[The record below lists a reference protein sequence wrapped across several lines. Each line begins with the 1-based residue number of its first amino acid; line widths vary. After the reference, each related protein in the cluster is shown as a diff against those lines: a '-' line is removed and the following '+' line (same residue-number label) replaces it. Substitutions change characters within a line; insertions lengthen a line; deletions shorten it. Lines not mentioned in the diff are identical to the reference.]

1 MKRTGLTN
9 QGGEGREREREEK
22 NYDSIPIVEKTFEK
36 LKEEEGNFILNKF
49 VEIKNV
55 DEETP
60 IVPRTVCRSKH

>member
-36 LKEEEGNFILNKF
+36 LKEEEGKFIL
-49 VEIKNV
+49 
-55 DEETP
+55 
-60 IVPRTVCRSKH
+60 